1 VLKKG
6 FVLLISFFAIQLLVI
21 SGQARA
27 DQENAPGIVLYPTFT
42 TSQRSGLLSGDENT
56 LGIDI
61 RAGYRIASGFYFGLI
76 YSSTTMGGTN
86 TASQSALGDVIGYF
100 YGGLSLMSSIYFT
113 ARSSETT
120 LTSSVQRSEGLGAQL
135 DLAYTFALSS
145 AIQIGPVISYKNI
158 TYQTIQVS
166 GSPMVSSTQVQIS
179 YKPYVGV
186 IISF

>member
-1 VLKKG
+1 
-6 FVLLISFFAIQLLVI
+6 
-21 SGQARA
+21 
-27 DQENAPGIVLYPTFT
+27 
-42 TSQRSGLLSGDENT
+42 
-56 LGIDI
+56 
-61 RAGYRIASGFYFGLI
+61 
-76 YSSTTMGGTN
+76 MGGTN